1 MGLLKKTLKDVGDL
15 AGNNKSNIISNRL
28 LERACKETDVVYKE
42 LESSLSGLAQMGHV
56 QIKVFFVNSFQT
68 KQRR

>member
-1 MGLLKKTLKDVGDL
+1 MGLLKNTLKDVGDL
-15 AGNNKSNIISNRL
+15 AGDNKSNISNRL
-28 LERACKETDVVYKE
+28 LEMARKETDVVYKE

>member
-1 MGLLKKTLKDVGDL
+1 MGLLKNTLKDVGDL
-15 AGNNKSNIISNRL
+15 AGDNKSNISNRL
-28 LERACKETDVVYKE
+28 LEMARKETDVVYKE
-42 LESSLSGLAQMGHV
+42 LESSLSDLAQMGHV